1 MEYTLHDLQK
11 LEVYGISRGEV
22 DSALAQPEANLFDV
36 VERSKI
42 KIVLIKVRHHAL
54 VINPDDSR
62 AVTIYRTDS
71 RTVENRK
78 RAGRW
83 I

>member
-22 DSALAQPEANLFDV
+22 DSALAQPDANLFDV

-42 KIVLIKVRHHAL
+42 KVF
-54 VINPDDSR
+54 
-62 AVTIYRTDS
+62 
-71 RTVENRK
+71 
-78 RAGRW
+78 
-83 I
+83 